1 MLGFES
7 FDPHKEYIL
16 EDERVLLRPVKEEDW
31 IYFKE
36 LPSHSPEIWQYSLV
50 AIQNQDDLKKYFA
63 SAIEARNTG
72 TAYAFIVFDK
82 LTQSFVGCTRFYDI
96 QIQYQSTQLGYTWY
110 AKPTWGSGINLHC
123 KYLLLQF
130 AMEQLGFERVEFRAD
145 NDNKRSIAA
154 MQKIGCTIEGVL
166 RNHLPKPN
174 GGRRD
179 SIVLSILKKE
189 WQEKIKENLL
199 NQLKQGSL

>member
-16 EDERVLLRPVKEEDW
+16 EDNRVLLRPVKSEDW
-31 IYFKE
+31 IYFKD
-36 LPSHSPEIWQYSLV
+36 LPQNFPEIWQYSLM
-50 AIQNQDDLKKYFA
+50 AIRDESDLKQYFQA
-63 SAIEARNTG
+63 AVDGRAAG
-72 TAYAFIVFDK
+72 TSYAFIVFDK

-96 QIQYQSTQLGYTWY
+96 QVNYQSTQLGYTWY

-130 AMEQLGFERVEFRAD
+130 VFEQLGFERVEFRAD

-154 MQKIGCTIEGVL
+154 MQKIGCTVEGVL
-166 RNHLPKPN
+166 RSHMPKPS

-179 SIVLSILKKE
+179 SIVLSL
-189 WQEKIKENLL
+189 
-199 NQLKQGSL
+199 LKQEWLTGKKNNLAALL